1 MRPRLVLD
9 ASAAIHILCGLP
21 AAPKLVEE
29 LANTSLVL
37 APELY
42 VAEVG
47 NALWKYVSSGD
58 LERDEATRLFFESR
72 TLIDVTGQHHEL
84 ADEALAVAIQHD
96 HPVYDVLYAI
106 LARRNA
112 AAVLTMDR
120 RLADLLMR
128 LDIEAIGVADE

>member
-9 ASAAIHILCGLP
+9 ASAAVHILCGLP
-21 AAPKLVEE
+21 AAPRLVEE
-29 LANTSLVL
+29 LSNTSLVL

-47 NALWKYVSSGD
+47 NAIWKYVSSGD
-58 LERDEATRLFFESR
+58 LERDDASRLFFESR
-72 TLIDVTGQHHEL
+72 TLVDVTVPHHEL
-84 ADEALAVAIQHD
+84 ADEAFAAAIRNG
-96 HPVYDVLYAI
+96 HPVYDLLYAI

-120 RLADLLMR
+120 RLAGLLGRM
-128 LDIEAIGVADE
+128 DVEVVEVAE

>member
-1 MRPRLVLD
+1 MLD
-9 ASAAIHILCGLP
+9 ASAAVHIHCGLP

-58 LERDEATRLFFESR
+58 LERDEAIKLFLECR
-72 TLIDVTGQHHEL
+72 TLVDVTVRHHEL
-84 ADEALAVAIQHD
+84 ADEAFAAAIQHG
-96 HPVYDVLYAI
+96 HPVYDFLYAI

-120 RLADLLMR
+120 RLADLLWR

>member
-9 ASAAIHILCGLP
+9 ASAAVHMLCGLP
-21 AAPKLVEE
+21 AAPRLVEE
-29 LANTSLVL
+29 LSNTSLVL

-58 LERDEATRLFFESR
+58 LQRDEATRLFFESR
-72 TLIDVTGQHHEL
+72 TLVDVTSSHHEL
-84 ADEALAVAIQHD
+84 ADEAFAAAIQHS
-96 HPVYDVLYAI
+96 HPVYDLFYAV

-120 RLADLLMR
+120 RLAELLERM
-128 LDIEAIGVADE
+128 DVETVEVTG